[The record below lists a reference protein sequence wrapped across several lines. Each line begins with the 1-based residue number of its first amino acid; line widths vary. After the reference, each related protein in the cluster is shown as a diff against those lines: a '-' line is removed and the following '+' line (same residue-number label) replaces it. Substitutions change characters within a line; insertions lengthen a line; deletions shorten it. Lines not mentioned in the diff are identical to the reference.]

1 MSAAGECG
9 RILEPMVR
17 RLATLV
23 LAFVLAATPT
33 ALAACEWL
41 CASRAH
47 EVAATTAGH
56 VNHLCH
62 ESNTAVTL
70 SIDAGVHNCGHS
82 AGLPTPSAT
91 QAPQDAPSPA
101 VEAIPAIL
109 AVLGPLVSLEPRVI
123 GSPPSDALRL
133 ITQLRI

>member
-1 MSAAGECG
+1 MSVAGERG

-23 LAFVLAATPT
+23 LAFGLAAAPT

-41 CASRAH
+41 C

-62 ESNTAVTL
+62 ESDAAVTL